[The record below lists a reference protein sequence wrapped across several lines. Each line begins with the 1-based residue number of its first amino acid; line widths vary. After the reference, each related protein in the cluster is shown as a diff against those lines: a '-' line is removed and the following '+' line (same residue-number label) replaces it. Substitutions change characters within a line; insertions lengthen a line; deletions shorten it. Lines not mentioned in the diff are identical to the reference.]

1 MSSEARERVDVVRTR
16 LVERDRQAQRLFGK
30 SHACHFSPS
39 AK

>member
-16 LVERDRQAQRLFGK
+16 LVERDRQAQRLSEK
-30 SHACHFSPS
+30 VTPANFSPS